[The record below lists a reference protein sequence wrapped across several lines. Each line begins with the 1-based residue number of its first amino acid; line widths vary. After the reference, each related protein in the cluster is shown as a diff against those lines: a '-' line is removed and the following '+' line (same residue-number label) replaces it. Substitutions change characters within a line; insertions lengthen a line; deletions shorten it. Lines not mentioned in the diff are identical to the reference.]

1 MYTYFAWLVPILLA
15 EWFVVIWIFYDRAL
29 DFGTLDAKAIAGGTI
44 WSYVLDAIGIGAAFV
59 LPGGIWVC

>member
-1 MYTYFAWLVPILLA
+1 MIAYFVYI
-15 EWFVVIWIFYDRAL
+15 IS
-29 DFGTLDAKAIAGGTI
+29 TI